1 MGAAGESA
9 PAEIGCELRKGV
21 FQISCQHE
29 IHLLGLERGK
39 ARRVRDIAAALDRM
53 QLDMA
58 RGVAAAAD
66 AVGDRADLRAERA
79 VETVEHARLADARVA
94 CEGGYLSADALA
106 QRVDAVARPR
116 AHAQHLD
123 AALPVGLIQLVARVR
138 VGLVDDDERRDLL
151 VYRDGCHLVDEKRV
165 GHGRRGARDRYN
177 KVEVRDRRTDEAVS
191 ARRDAH
197 EIARP
202 VRLHLKL
209 NAVAHDGFP
218 NGLAEFSARLALDQP
233 FRRIH
238 IIKSADALEN
248 NAFGQKY
255 ASFPHSARDAAA
267 QCAVRPF
274 VSFN

>member
-1 MGAAGESA
+1 M
-9 PAEIGCELRKGV
+9 
-21 FQISCQHE
+21 
-29 IHLLGLERGK
+29 
-39 ARRVRDIAAALDRM
+39 
-53 QLDMA
+53 
-58 RGVAAAAD
+58 
-66 AVGDRADLRAERA
+66 
-79 VETVEHARLADARVA
+79 
-94 CEGGYLSADALA
+94 
-106 QRVDAVARPR
+106 
-116 AHAQHLD
+116 
-123 AALPVGLIQLVARVR
+123 
-138 VGLVDDDERRDLL
+138 
-151 VYRDGCHLVDEKRV
+151 YRDGRHLVDEKRV

-209 NAVAHDGFP
+209 NAVAHDGFSD
-218 NGLAEFSARLALDQP
+218 GLAEFSARLALDQP